1 MKPTG
6 SMLDYALTE
15 IRARIQSGEYP
26 PGTKLTTQEISDSL
40 GISRTPVIS
49 AINRLVSIGLVEAIP
64 RRGMVVAKMSPEQVQ
79 DVLEVRKMMELFAMA
94 GALRTASAQPET
106 LAELRRML
114 DDFQTAYEKGDSAAE
129 NAEFRFHSKYISL
142 ARNKQLLELYKANW
156 SVAAIFYF
164 FFRTNQPAHH
174 REITLQHHVQMVD
187 ALAAGDELMLSTAIQ
202 THVNSCYDLLDLYRT
217 FNSK

>member
-6 SMLDYALTE
+6 SMLDYALSE

-49 AINRLVSIGLVEAIP
+49 AINRLVALGLVEAIP

-79 DVLEVRKMMELFAMA
+79 DVLEVRRMMELFAMA
-94 GALRTASAQPET
+94 GALRTVSTQPQA
-106 LAELRRML
+106 LAELRRIL
-114 DDFQTAYEKGDSAAE
+114 DDFPAAYEKGDSAAE
-129 NAEFRFHSKYISL
+129 DVEFRFHSKYVSL
-142 ARNKQLLELYKANW
+142 CGNKQLLELYKANW
-156 SVAAIFYF
+156 CVAAIFYF

-174 REITLQHHVQMVD
+174 REKTLQHHVQMVE

-202 THVNSCYDLLDLYRT
+202 THINSCYDLLDLYRA